1 MTFFPNSQNINAQ
14 THQAIQREV
23 KFAGEANDV
32 FKPYIVLTVK
42 GKLHKD
48 DQIWKENRIKRCQIY
63 NENSEFKTITW
74 QVRKNLLRKSKLGK
88 KKHLQ

>member
-1 MTFFPNSQNINAQ
+1 MLRHTRRSKQ
-14 THQAIQREV
+14 V

-32 FKPYIVLTVK
+32 FKPYTVLTVK

-63 NENSEFKTITW
+63 NVNSEFKTIT
-74 QVRKNLLRKSKLGK
+74 
-88 KKHLQ
+88 

>member
-14 THQAIQREV
+14 THQAIQTEV

-32 FKPYIVLTVK
+32 FKPYTVLTVK
-42 GKLHKD
+42 SKLHKD

-63 NENSEFKTITW
+63 NVNSEFKTIT
-74 QVRKNLLRKSKLGK
+74 
-88 KKHLQ
+88 